1 LYEQA
6 MRSGLTE
13 FAELLARHGAPRT
26 VAPPDVVN
34 EFGAACLRLDRA
46 QARAMAAAHPEYL
59 SDPALLFSAAEHDL
73 VDVGALLLDLGMSPN
88 IVNQSN
94 DRPLHFAAYSDSPA
108 VARLLI
114 ERGAEIDPGDTMHE
128 ATPIYW
134 AFFGQ
139 RWRMVDLLTPFSR
152 DVWTLVPAGKV
163 ERVRE
168 VLGAEPRL
176 AKVSWE
182 GGTPL
187 FDLPDDEP
195 SAVEI
200 VRMFIDH
207 GVDLAFRRKDG
218 ATAEEIARARG
229 LDAAAEL
236 LAIR

>member
-1 LYEQA
+1 
-6 MRSGLTE
+6 
-13 FAELLARHGAPRT
+13 
-26 VAPPDVVN
+26 
-34 EFGAACLRLDRA
+34 
-46 QARAMAAAHPEYL
+46 
-59 SDPALLFSAAEHDL
+59 
-73 VDVGALLLDLGMSPN
+73 
-88 IVNQSN
+88 
-94 DRPLHFAAYSDSPA
+94 
-108 VARLLI
+108 
-114 ERGAEIDPGDTMHE
+114 
-128 ATPIYW
+128 
-134 AFFGQ
+134 
-139 RWRMVDLLTPFSR
+139 MVDQLTPFSR